1 MLTGRPCP
9 QRRSR
14 AEGAHQ
20 RPAGEAAEEGGR
32 PIGEVADVRAVL
44 EEAPVGSRDGR
55 SDPSTW
61 MASAVVGVDGSR

>member
-20 RPAGEAAEEGGR
+20 RLAGEAAEEGGR

-44 EEAPVGSRDGR
+44 EEAPVG
-55 SDPSTW
+55 
-61 MASAVVGVDGSR
+61 